1 MTDGSAGL
9 PGALPPVTDAGR
21 RICSRESGIAK
32 LWRQRRFGAVVPTKR
47 GSIRLF
53 RFAGIDVYL
62 HWSWFLLA
70 FYGIQ
75 ARKDYYSTYLWP
87 ALEYVALFMIVT
99 MHEFGHAL
107 ACKQV
112 GGRADQIVLWPFGG
126 VAYVAPPRRPGAT
139 LWCIAAGP
147 LVNVGLFPI
156 LSGAWFLA
164 DRLGWPQSAPDAYQ
178 FTLGLWGINLLLLI
192 FNMLPIFPLDGGQ
205 ILQSL
210 LWFAFGY
217 ARSLKIAASLGLVGA
232 GALILI
238 ALNAHRWWM
247 VLMCG
252 LVILYCWSGL
262 QRARALSRLAAAPKH
277 LDLACPDCGES
288 PPAGPYWRCG
298 KCGQGF
304 DVFACGG
311 VCPNCGAQVAVVPCS
326 ACGKP
331 VPIQDYQR
339 RH

>member
-1 MTDGSAGL
+1 M
-9 PGALPPVTDAGR
+9 
-21 RICSRESGIAK
+21 
-32 LWRQRRFGAVVPTKR
+32 PTKR

-53 RFAGIDVYL
+53 RFAGINVYL
-62 HWSWFLLA
+62 HWSWFVLA

-75 ARKDYYSTYLWP
+75 AEKQGYSTYLWP

-112 GGRADQIVLWPFGG
+112 GGRAEQIVLWPFGG
-126 VAYVAPPRRPGAT
+126 VAYVAPPQRPGAT

-156 LSGAWFLA
+156 LLGSWFLA
-164 DRLGWPQSAPDAYQ
+164 ERLGWPQVAPDAYQ
-178 FTLGLWGINLLLLI
+178 FTRSLCMIDLVLLI

-217 ARSLKIAASLGLVGA
+217 ARSLMIAASLGLVGVA
-232 GALILI
+232 ALIWYAI
-238 ALNAHRWWM
+238 NAHAVWLG
-247 VLMCG
+247 VMCG
-252 LVILYCWSGL
+252 LVVLYCWSGL

-277 LDLACPDCGES
+277 QGLTCPDCGEAS
-288 PPAGPYWRCG
+288 PAGPYWRCG
-298 KCGQGF
+298 QCRQGF

-331 VPIQDYQR
+331 SPIQDYQKR
-339 RH
+339 G